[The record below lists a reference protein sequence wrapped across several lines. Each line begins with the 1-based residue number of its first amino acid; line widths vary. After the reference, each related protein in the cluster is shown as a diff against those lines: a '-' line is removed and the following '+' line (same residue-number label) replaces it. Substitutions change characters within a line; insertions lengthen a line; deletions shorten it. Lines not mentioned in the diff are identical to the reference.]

1 LALALP
7 SNSKT
12 QLERVTKGKP
22 SSLLGL
28 VVSDEGKNVYNIDT
42 WLVFSEFWYLLCVIM
57 LCRTFFSGWSNTMY
71 NFGVNRQTIVTVAD
85 KLKKYTM
92 MDFEEVL

>member
-1 LALALP
+1 M
-7 SNSKT
+7 
-12 QLERVTKGKP
+12 
-22 SSLLGL
+22 
-28 VVSDEGKNVYNIDT
+28 
-42 WLVFSEFWYLLCVIM
+42 VFSEFWYLLCVIM

>member
-1 LALALP
+1 
-7 SNSKT
+7 
-12 QLERVTKGKP
+12 
-22 SSLLGL
+22 
-28 VVSDEGKNVYNIDT
+28 
-42 WLVFSEFWYLLCVIM
+42 M

-71 NFGVNRQTIVTVAD
+71 NFGVKRQTIVTVAD